1 MQRKRFSDKVVLVTG
16 GASGL
21 GRADSIAFA
30 KEGAKVIL
38 CGRGEKSG
46 EETVEMIKE
55 LGGESRFVQCDI
67 SDESDVK
74 QLFEEIAGRYGRLD
88 CACNN
93 AAIPDSPQV
102 ISTHKYPDED
112 WDAIYYTNLKGT
124 WRCMKY
130 EIEMMLKTG
139 GGSIVN
145 IASIFAYRGSEGR
158 SGYIASSHG
167 LVGLTKTAAL
177 EYAANKIR
185 INCICPGGISSDP
198 SDPLAEEY
206 REKYAPMLPM
216 KRLGEPSEMAMPVLF
231 LCSEEA
237 SFITGVVLPIDGG
250 WSAG

>member
-1 MQRKRFSDKVVLVTG
+1 MQRQRFTDKVVLVTG
-16 GASGL
+16 GSAGL
-21 GRADSIAFA
+21 GRADAIAFA
-30 KEGAKVIL
+30 KEGANVVL
-38 CGRGEKSG
+38 CGRREQPGA
-46 EETVEMIKE
+46 ETVAMINE
-55 LGGESRFVQCDI
+55 FGGKACFVQCDI
-67 SDESDVK
+67 SVESDVK
-74 QLFEEIAGRYGRLD
+74 QLFNEIMARYGRLD

-102 ISTHKYPDED
+102 VSTHLYPDAD

-145 IASIFAYRGSEGR
+145 IASVFAYSGSEGR

-185 INCICPGGISSDP
+185 INCVCPGGVASDT

-206 REKYAPMLPM
+206 KEKYASMLPM
-216 KRLGEPSEMAMPVLF
+216 QRLGEPIEMAMPVLF

-237 SFITGVVLPIDGG
+237 SFITGAVLPVDGG